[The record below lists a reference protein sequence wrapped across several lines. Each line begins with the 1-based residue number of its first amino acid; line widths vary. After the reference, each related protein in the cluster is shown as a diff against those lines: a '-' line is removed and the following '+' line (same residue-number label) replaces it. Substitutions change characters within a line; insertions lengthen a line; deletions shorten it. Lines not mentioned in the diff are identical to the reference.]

1 MASDQ
6 NPVTASQKFQAH
18 VSEIERWLVKWLMKA
33 NATKSTNVTFTTR
46 KRTCPPVTLNNI
58 QIPQEKSA
66 KYLGVHLDRQPLWKV
81 HIEKKQKQLDNKYKN
96 IWWLMGKKSQLSVTN
111 KLLVYKVILKPI
123 WTYACQLWGTASKN
137 NIKIIERWQNK
148 KLRLITN
155 ADWYIRINQINN
167 ETGILTAKK

>member
-1 MASDQ
+1 M
-6 NPVTASQKFQAH
+6 
-18 VSEIERWLVKWLMKA
+18 
-33 NATKSTNVTFTTR
+33 
-46 KRTCPPVTLNNI
+46 
-58 QIPQEKSA
+58 
-66 KYLGVHLDRQPLWKV
+66 
-81 HIEKKQKQLDNKYKN
+81 
-96 IWWLMGKKSQLSVTN
+96 WWLMGKKSQLSVTN

-155 ADWYIRINQINN
+155 ADWYIRINQMNK